1 MDGILTLSSK
11 NQLTLPVSIV
21 TFLGLDKGA
30 KLWTKIVNN
39 MIVIEKVNNSWD
51 SFQGILADHPIN
63 KKYTTLQIIEM
74 AKKKEGLRL
83 AKKHGF

>member
-21 TFLGLDKGA
+21 SFLGLDKGA

-51 SFQGILADHPIN
+51 AFQGILADHPIN